1 MSRYFPLF
9 IDLEG
14 KKIAVVGAGKIASR
28 RIRTLLEFGAELTVL
43 APEASEEVRC
53 LAGAGRL
60 TWRREAYRAGLPGF
74 LEGALLALA
83 ATDSRAV
90 NLAVREECKSLGIPV
105 NLADDKEKCD
115 FYFPGIGG
123 QFAQEPANGD
133 GAGAQFGNGG
143 TITGGFIGQEER
155 FTRTGPAERSAV
167 KR

>member
-9 IDLEG
+9 SELEG

-53 LAGAGRL
+53 LAGEGRL
-60 TWRREAYRAGLPGF
+60 VWRQEAYRAGLPGF

-83 ATDSRAV
+83 ATDSPAV

-115 FYFPGIGG
+115 FYFPGIASGG
-123 QFAQEPANGD
+123 GVT
-133 GAGAQFGNGG
+133 AG
-143 TITGGFIGQEER
+143 ITAEGKDHRLAKEVTAEVRSLLAARER
-155 FTRTGPAERSAV
+155 EAEKS
-167 KR
+167 